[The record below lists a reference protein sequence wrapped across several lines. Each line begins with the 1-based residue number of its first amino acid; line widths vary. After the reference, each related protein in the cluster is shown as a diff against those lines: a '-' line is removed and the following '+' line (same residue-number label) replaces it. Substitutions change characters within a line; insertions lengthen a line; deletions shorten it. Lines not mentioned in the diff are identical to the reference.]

1 MIIGELKNRF
11 SNGVFKIF
19 NIKNN
24 SLANKP
30 KYLMKNE
37 NSTEFKVCQFEG
49 VEKSKKS
56 NFFINQT
63 EDSLKP
69 NEKNKF
75 LSNQIIF
82 EDNHILII
90 NKRVG
95 QLVQGDRTKDKSLLE
110 EIAEFIGVRDDKHGK
125 AFLGLVHRI
134 DRPTSGL
141 VIFAKTS
148 KALLRLTEMLKKREI
163 KKTYW
168 AIVPKEMIPMEQ
180 KLVHHL
186 RKNTEKNK
194 STAFDEPKENTKEA
208 RLSYKVI
215 KTLDRYYHLEV
226 DLETGRH
233 HQIRSQLSKIG
244 IPIKGDIKYGYP
256 RPNPDAGISL
266 HARKLEF
273 IHPVTKEQMLITA
286 PTNPKDK
293 MWEVCL

>member
-1 MIIGELKNRF
+1 MIINKLKNRF
-11 SNGVFKIF
+11 SNSIYSFF
-19 NIKNN
+19 NIKKSSSSNENINSIKINN
-24 SLANKP
+24 TELKINKFGG
-30 KYLMKNE
+30 KINSNENKFIAHQTQNSMKN
-37 NSTEFKVCQFEG
+37 
-49 VEKSKKS
+49 
-56 NFFINQT
+56 
-63 EDSLKP
+63 D
-69 NEKNKF
+69 EKNKF
-75 LSNQIIF
+75 LPDQIIF

-95 QLVQGDRTKDKSLLE
+95 QLVQGDRSKDKSLLE
-110 EIAEFIGVRDDKHGK
+110 EIAEFIKIREGKPGK

-180 KLVHHL
+180 RLVHYL
-186 RKNTEKNK
+186 KKNTQKNR
-194 STAFDEPKENTKEA
+194 STAFNEPKDNTKEA
-208 RLSYKVI
+208 KLSYKVI

-233 HQIRSQLSKIG
+233 HQIRAQLSKIG
-244 IPIKGDIKYGYP
+244 IPIRGDIKYGYP

-266 HARKLEF
+266 HARKLNF
-273 IHPVTKEQMLITA
+273 IHPVTKEPMIIIA
-286 PTNPKDK
+286 PTNHEDK
-293 MWEVCL
+293 MWKACL